1 MNIYLPLKLL
11 IALLLFCLSF
21 VANGQNE
28 TPKDSISNE
37 ELKEVVIAQDK
48 KTFTNSNGNIKVDV
62 ANSVY
67 NSIPNPVDL
76 LSRLPNVQVSADRES
91 ISIVGKGNPLIYI
104 DNQKVGMNDLNSLSV
119 DDIKT
124 IEIIQNPSSKYE
136 AEGRAVILITRKLSR
151 KEGFKTNVLETAS
164 FKKNYNNYLGFN
176 SSFKKNKLE
185 WKANFNYN
193 KLNPWENHSIA
204 YQIPQAN
211 IISDYDVSAVTFRKE
226 YVFGGG
232 LFYKINEE
240 DYFSVNVNGRRR
252 NDTFDINTFTF
263 NKNQNE
269 ENNVYTFSDNSS
281 SKNFINSFINYS
293 KKIKAIDTKL
303 FVGFQ
308 ASNFNQHL
316 WSLVQND
323 FNETE
328 LELSQNRDQKFN
340 VDVFSGRIDL
350 EKKFKNEWNWEY
362 GALYS
367 SAKSK
372 SDYDVFDYDKN
383 ENTTFDYNFKEA
395 NSAMYSQIS
404 GKIKKVDF
412 SVGLRVENTNV
423 SGKYSTESS
432 ALIDKNYTNLFPKAE
447 LSFAI
452 DSTKSLSVNY
462 SKSISRPNYS
472 SLSMIATYINPY
484 FIYGSNINLRPT
496 FIDVISTTF
505 QYHDK
510 SVKLTLYQNK
520 NPTYQDF
527 VFDNQNNILTF
538 TEKNFQKESGY
549 NIEFTLPFSYKF
561 WTNINSLIFATNKI
575 EDDSA
580 IFNSSKTY
588 LYYYSNNTFKLPKDF
603 TFVLSFWGATKQKE
617 GVFERNAKLIF
628 DASLAKNFG
637 KNWTCTLNYNDIFKN
652 TIFSERF
659 TINNISS
666 RARYLVDANEF
677 SITLRYSFGKIKESE
692 FKEKNV
698 NENEN
703 RIK

>member
-1 MNIYLPLKLL
+1 MNVYLPLKLL
-11 IALLLFCLSF
+11 IALLLFCLSTI
-21 VANGQNE
+21 ANAQNE
-28 TPKDSISNE
+28 TPKDSISK
-37 ELKEVVIAQDK
+37 ELKEVVITQNK

-67 NSIPNPVDL
+67 NSVPNPVEL
-76 LSRLPNVQVSADRES
+76 LSKLPLVQVSSDRES

-104 DNQKVGMNDLNSLSV
+104 DNQRVGMNDLNALSV
-119 DDIKT
+119 ADIKT

-151 KEGFKTNVLETAS
+151 KDGFKTEISETAS

-176 SSFKKNKLE
+176 SSFKKGKIE

-193 KLNPWENHSIA
+193 RRNPWENHSIA

-211 IISDYDVSAVTFRKE
+211 IVSDYNVTAVSNVND
-226 YVFGGG
+226 YIFGGG
-232 LFYKINEE
+232 LFYKINDD
-240 DYFSVNVNGRRR
+240 DYFSVNINGKMR

-263 NKNQNE
+263 NQNE
-269 ENNVYTFSDNSS
+269 NDVNNVFTFSDNSS

-293 KKIKAIDTKL
+293 KKLKAIDTKL

-308 ASNFNQHL
+308 GSNFNQHL
-316 WSLVQND
+316 WSLVQNNY
-323 FNETE
+323 NETE

-350 EKKFKNEWNWEY
+350 EKKFKNEMNWEY
-362 GALYS
+362 GGLYS
-367 SAKSK
+367 DAKSK
-372 SDYDVFDYDKN
+372 SNYDVFDYDKN
-383 ENTTFDYNFKEA
+383 ENTSFDYNFKEA
-395 NSAMYSQIS
+395 NLAAYTQLS

-412 SVGLRVENTNV
+412 SVGLRIENTNV
-423 SGKYSTESS
+423 TGKYSTESS
-432 ALIDKNYTNLFPKAE
+432 ALIDKNYTNLFPKAQF
-447 LSFAI
+447 SFAI
-452 DSTKSLSVNY
+452 DSTKNINVDY

-484 FIYGSNINLRPT
+484 FIYGSNINLGPT
-496 FIDVISTTF
+496 FADVVSASF

-510 SVKLTLYQNK
+510 SVKVTLYQNK
-520 NPTYQDF
+520 NPVYQDF
-527 VFDNQNNILTF
+527 SFDNQNNVLTF
-538 TEKNFQKESGY
+538 TEKNFKKESGY
-549 NIEFTLPFSYKF
+549 NIEFTLPFTYKI
-561 WTNINSLIFATNKI
+561 WTNTNSLIFTQNKI
-575 EDDSA
+575 EDESA
-580 IFNSSKTY
+580 LYGSSKPY

-637 KNWTCTLNYNDIFKN
+637 KNWTCTLNYNDIFRN
-652 TIFSERF
+652 TIYTERF

-666 RARYLVDANEF
+666 RARYLVDANEV

-692 FKEKNV
+692 FKEKSV
-698 NENEN
+698 NENES